1 MAHLAY
7 VWTESPFKR
16 REGSSLSCVVQC
28 CALEATYVWFS
39 STFLPQSSPDPWDL
53 LVTTRKH
60 LGWGWCQWSQ
70 LRAQGE
76 RGWKSEHWR
85 AAHDLSSGA
94 MCRSFHET
102 QRVGSGEPPGQCRDS
117 RAPSHTRPVPPSLLA
132 APSLAFVH
140 WWSCQ
145 RWASSKPMGPM
156 GGVLGTSGFS
166 QLIRSTGDSL
176 NTQLASEGGG
186 AGGAVLQD

>member
-1 MAHLAY
+1 MCFGSNVCLVFIHVPASELPRPLGFASDDSEAPG
-7 VWTESPFKR
+7 VGLVPVEPAACPG
-16 REGSSLSCVVQC
+16 REG
-28 CALEATYVWFS
+28 LEV
-39 STFLPQSSPDPWDL
+39 
-53 LVTTRKH
+53 
-60 LGWGWCQWSQ
+60 
-70 LRAQGE
+70 
-76 RGWKSEHWR
+76 EHWR
-85 AAHDLSSGA
+85 VAHDLSSGA

-117 RAPSHTRPVPPSLLA
+117 RAPSHPRPVPPSLLA